1 MAQVSVSIGGKPYR
15 LACNPGEEPHLE
27 SLARLVDAKIAEMR
41 AAFGEIGDPRLV
53 IMAALKLADELFET
67 RGQAETSARRAAEQL
82 STQTFAREAAE
93 KRVLGLNNAIR
104 EISVRIEGLAAM
116 VAGEAPD

>member
-27 SLARLVDAKIAEMR
+27 SLARLVDAKIEEMR

-104 EISVRIEGLAAM
+104 EISVRVEGLAAM